1 MDDMYKSIKAFL
13 YDRTSSPLFGAFLT
27 SWLLVNFKIV
37 LTIFSGEDLVTKFQ
51 IIENLF
57 SITAFEQQHYWLGF
71 LVHSLLLP
79 AVLTIS
85 YIYLYPL
92 LAKPVY
98 EHSLRKQRELREVR
112 QTAENESLLSVEES
126 HKIRVELASLK
137 DKRRTEIES
146 YTNENSSLLKERSNL
161 LKRIQDLERSGGR
174 ASPYD
179 KAGLDK
185 YEMQSKIDQL
195 PSGNFSLEQLM
206 GENDWAELDDGEK
219 RELGKKFN
227 EYVKA
232 GGYLGISYEGRDA
245 SNHAL
250 YKKASARINKSNE
263 TQKLSMLK
271 DKILQV
277 FVKSNA
283 SSLDRIDLERMRVH
297 PIELD
302 LALDELLQDG
312 YLNVDF
318 NGSYFLKT
326 KGKKYLSDN
335 NMLE

>member
-37 LTIFSGEDLVTKFQ
+37 LTIFSSEDLVTKFQ

-57 SITAFEQQHYWLGF
+57 SITVFEQQHYWLGF
-71 LVHSLLLP
+71 FVHSLLLP
-79 AVLTIS
+79 AVLTVS

-137 DKRRTEIES
+137 DKRRAEVES
-146 YTNENSSLLKERSNL
+146 YINENSSLLK
-161 LKRIQDLERSGGR
+161 RIQELEHSGGR

-185 YEMQSKIDQL
+185 YEIQSKIDQL
-195 PSGNFSLEQLM
+195 PSGNFSFEQLM
-206 GENDWAELDDGEK
+206 GKKDWAGLGDGEK
-219 RELGKKFN
+219 RELGKAFN
-227 EYVKA
+227 KYVTA
-232 GGYLGISYEGRDA
+232 GGYLGVSYEGRDA

-250 YKKASARINKSNE
+250 YKKVSARINKSKE
-263 TQKLSMLK
+263 TQKLSKLK
-271 DKILQV
+271 DEILQA
-277 FVKSNA
+277 FAKSNTNE
-283 SSLDRIDLERMRVH
+283 LDRSDFGGKGVH

-302 LALDELLQDG
+302 LAFDELCQGG
-312 YLNVDF
+312 YLYSPFD
-318 NGSYFLKT
+318 GSYILQT
-326 KGKKYLSDN
+326 KGKKYLADN
-335 NMLE
+335 NMLK